1 MKKIIATAVAAIAAA
16 LLLCFSAGAFDNND
30 YGGGGGYDYGG
41 GDYGGYDYGGND
53 YDSSS
58 YSGDADPVSVIIGI
72 GIVVVII
79 IISTIGGNKKK
90 SGGGTTRPS
99 SMNGANVVLPNRTE
113 QIEGIIK
120 QGDPNFSASDF
131 ITFTKQVY
139 IDIEN
144 AWCKRDLTPVRPV
157 MHENLYNTTNKQVQ
171 AKIDQ
176 GIVYH

>member
-1 MKKIIATAVAAIAAA
+1 MKKIIATAIATITAA
-16 LLLCFSAGAFDNND
+16 LLLCFSVSAFDNND
-30 YGGGGGYDYGG
+30 YGGGGGYDFGG
-41 GDYGGYDYGGND
+41 GDYGGGYDYGGND

-120 QGDPNFSASDF
+120 RRIPTSPLPTLSLSQSRY
-131 ITFTKQVY
+131 T
-139 IDIEN
+139 
-144 AWCKRDLTPVRPV
+144 
-157 MHENLYNTTNKQVQ
+157 
-171 AKIDQ
+171 
-176 GIVYH
+176 

>member
-1 MKKIIATAVAAIAAA
+1 MQTVSIIREKFMKKIIVTFIATITAA
-16 LLLCFSAGAFDNND
+16 LLLCFSVSAFDNND
-30 YGGGGGYDYGG
+30 YGGGGGYDFGG
-41 GDYGGYDYGGND
+41 GDYGGNDYG
-53 YDSSS
+53 SSS
-58 YSGDADPVSVIIGI
+58 YSGDTDPVSVIIGI

-90 SGGGTTRPS
+90 SGGGTIRPS

-120 QGDPNFSASDF
+120 QKDPNFSASDL

-144 AWCKRDLTPVRPV
+144 AWCKRDMTP
-157 MHENLYNTTNKQVQ
+157 
-171 AKIDQ
+171 
-176 GIVYH
+176 

>member
-1 MKKIIATAVAAIAAA
+1 MQTVSIIREKFMKKIIVTFIATITAA
-16 LLLCFSAGAFDNND
+16 LLLCFSVSAFDNND
-30 YGGGGGYDYGG
+30 YGGGGDYG
-41 GDYGGYDYGGND
+41 GGYDYGGND

-90 SGGGTTRPS
+90 SGGGGTTRPS

-120 QGDPNFSASDF
+120 QKDPNFSASDL

-144 AWCKRDLTPVRPV
+144 A
-157 MHENLYNTTNKQVQ
+157 
-171 AKIDQ
+171 
-176 GIVYH
+176 

>member
-1 MKKIIATAVAAIAAA
+1 MKKRGLAIFLICCALSFILAAG
-16 LLLCFSAGAFDNND
+16 LSGGAGALMFKPLDVGNYND
-30 YGGGGGYDYGG
+30 YGGGGGYDFGG
-41 GDYGGYDYGGND
+41 GDYGGGYDYGGND

-90 SGGGTTRPS
+90 SGGGGTTRPS

-120 QGDPNFSASDF
+120 QKDPNFSASDL

-144 AWCKRDLTPVRPV
+144 A
-157 MHENLYNTTNKQVQ
+157 
-171 AKIDQ
+171 
-176 GIVYH
+176 